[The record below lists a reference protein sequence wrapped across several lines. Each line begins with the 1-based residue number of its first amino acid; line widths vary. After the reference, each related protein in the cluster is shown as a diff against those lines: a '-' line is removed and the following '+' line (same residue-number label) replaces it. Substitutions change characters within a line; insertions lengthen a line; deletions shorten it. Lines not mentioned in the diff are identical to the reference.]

1 VTTRFQK
8 PRPGIAFKN
17 GKLYEFRARRIVVL
31 RAWPEPMAWC
41 RTSKIGWRSTRKWAD
56 EMLVSCFS
64 AMQHPAQDP
73 GPLELFRLVPM
84 AVDQLKA
91 EGCSPEQIEERRVK
105 RWKAMHHAWREREAC
120 IQPFV
125 EQIPGEIRELIA
137 PLRNRAW
144 HLLCMM
150 ARCPGAI
157 DLFRNNP
164 ALAFA
169 LSGHWIYREH
179 PVRNPMRAARALVN
193 RRHRDILAWMGFPGT
208 KSTQQIFRK
217 IAVHRLDPLALRK
230 LKEAL
235 LDPARHKAL
244 RHVSVITTPVLSVI
258 LREDL
263 FRLSTMS
270 LLEELAEN
278 DAQGD
283 RVLSIMRDTCR
294 LDEQQGGGHLPAPF
308 RTARALIDRHDEL
321 AGMQRRQNIRL
332 VRNTVFP
339 DPPYAGHAQ
348 CQPVRTMKELL
359 EEGLE
364 MRHCVASYAEDVAA
378 GSFYVYRI
386 LQPVRATLAISWRDN
401 CWRVYELQGPGN
413 TLVPSSIYESIVAS
427 FFEGTCL
434 RGAINPPGGGQG
446 ERPVAYDPD
455 YPPPR
460 PEPVPPPAWVPCDQ
474 YGHPVL
480 MFSDDSKSAVDRLRA
495 VFSE

>member
-1 VTTRFQK
+1 MTTHFQK

-41 RTSKIGWRSTRKWAD
+41 RTSKAGWRATRKWAD
-56 EMLVSCFS
+56 ELLVSCFS
-64 AMQHPAQDP
+64 AMAHPAQDP
-73 GPLELFRLVPM
+73 GPLDRFRLVPM

-105 RWKAMHHAWREREAC
+105 RWKAMHYAWREREAC
-120 IQPFV
+120 IQPFM
-125 EQIPGEIRELIA
+125 EQIPQAIRELIA
-137 PLRNRAW
+137 PLRHRAW
-144 HLLCMM
+144 HLLCML
-150 ARCPGAI
+150 ARCPGAM
-157 DLFRNNP
+157 DLCRNNP

-179 PVRNPMRAARALVN
+179 PVRNPMRAARGLVN
-193 RRHRDILAWMGFPGT
+193 RRQRDILAWMGFPGT

-217 IAVHRLDPLALRK
+217 IAVSRLDPLSLRK

-235 LDPARHKAL
+235 NDPARHKAL
-244 RHVSVITTPVLSVI
+244 RHVSVITAPVLSVI

-270 LLEELAEN
+270 LLEEMAVD

-283 RVLSIMRDTCR
+283 RILSIMRDTCR
-294 LDEQQGGGHLPAPF
+294 LNEQQGGGHLPAPF

-321 AGMQRRQNIRL
+321 AGMHRRQNIRL
-332 VRNTVFP
+332 ARNTVFP

-364 MRHCVASYAEDVAA
+364 MRHCVASYAEDVAG
-378 GSFYVYRI
+378 GSFYIYRI
-386 LQPVRATLAISWRDN
+386 LQPVRATLAISWQVN

-413 TLVPSSIYESIVAS
+413 TLVPSPVYESIVTS

-434 RGAINPPGGGQG
+434 RGPLQPPAG
-446 ERPVAYDPD
+446 EDGSQAVAHDPEYPLEPNNED
-455 YPPPR
+455 PPP
-460 PEPVPPPAWVPCDQ
+460 PWVPCDQ
-474 YGHPVL
+474 DGHPVML
-480 MFSDDSKSAVDRLRA
+480 FSDDSNNTVKRLCA
-495 VFSE
+495 IFSE